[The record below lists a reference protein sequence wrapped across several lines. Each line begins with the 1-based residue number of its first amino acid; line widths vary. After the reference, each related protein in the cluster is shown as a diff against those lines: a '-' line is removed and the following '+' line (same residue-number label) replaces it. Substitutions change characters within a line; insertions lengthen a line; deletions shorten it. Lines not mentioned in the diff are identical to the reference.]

1 MNYFQILCFVFGAL
15 MILTRPAIQFFPKRW
30 NDFELNTA
38 YTEKQPKW
46 VWVIGALGL
55 ILVAFTW
62 YKHFT
67 SDVAYSIVITI
78 FITLTIL
85 KTSQVL
91 FNYDNFRKFV
101 VRVLTKDRKTLALIN
116 TSVLVLGIVV
126 FSLGFV
132 LY

>member
-1 MNYFQILCFVFGAL
+1 MNYFQALSIVFGTL
-15 MILTRPAIQFFPKRW
+15 LILTRPAMHLFPKKW

-46 VWVIGALGL
+46 VWYVAGIGLL
-55 ILVAFTW
+55 LVGFTW

-67 SDVAYSIVITI
+67 TNIPYSLIMSI
-78 FITLTIL
+78 FLSLTLL

-91 FNYDNFRKFV
+91 FNYQQFRSLV
-101 VRVLTKDRKTLALIN
+101 IRVLTQDRKTLAIIN
-116 TSVLVLGIVV
+116 ISVLVLGLAVV
-126 FSLGFV
+126 SMGIF